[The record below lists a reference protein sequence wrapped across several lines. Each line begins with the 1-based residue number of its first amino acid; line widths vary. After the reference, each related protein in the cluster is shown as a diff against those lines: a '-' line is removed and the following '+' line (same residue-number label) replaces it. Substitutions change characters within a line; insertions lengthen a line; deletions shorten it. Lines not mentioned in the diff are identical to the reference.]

1 MVSSCEN
8 RRGIKIRRDTRG
20 GTKYIS
26 ASGWPE
32 EMQEFHDIEEQY
44 LFAIV
49 ARIVT
54 HLSKPTILFHTTQW
68 YILNP
73 DTFS

>member
-1 MVSSCEN
+1 MGA
-8 RRGIKIRRDTRG
+8 RKIIVLLSTQ
-20 GTKYIS
+20 
-26 ASGWPE
+26 

-54 HLSKPTILFHTTQW
+54 HLGKPILFYLVLQ

-73 DTFS
+73 DTVLQVKQNYIC